1 MWGYRVARGGE
12 GVGVEGGVKKC
23 ITTPRKYTYSAK
35 MLANYIAHVSIYIF
49 RIGLSRGVLHI

>member
-1 MWGYRVARGGE
+1 
-12 GVGVEGGVKKC
+12 VEGGVKKC